1 MQGRTLLNYETKR
14 KLAHMYRKFG
24 IFLIFILMFTVCCC
38 IKPGIFLS
46 KTNLVN
52 IARQVTTVMMI
63 SMAECM
69 VLINGTSDM
78 SPGAT
83 VALAGV
89 VAATVYKSTNSL
101 TIAILVAIFIGATV
115 GFINGFLIT
124 TFAMPPFITTLATQ
138 QSARGLALIYTGG
151 HTVDGIGKIVN
162 LTQDRWF
169 GVPICVYIL
178 IVICALSYVLVHK
191 TKYGRYLY
199 AIGSNITAAK
209 ASGVNVKKVRLSA
222 YVIGGCVVGLAAI
235 IYASRVNSGQP
246 AGGVGLEFQAIT
258 AAIIGGAGM
267 TGGTGSVPGAIVG
280 SLIIGMLN
288 NILTLCGVTSYV
300 QQVLYGC
307 IIAIAVI
314 IDTITKNYE

>member
-38 IKPGIFLS
+38 IRPGIFLS
-46 KTNLVN
+46 KTNLIN

-115 GFINGFLIT
+115 GFIKVYSNPVGCGHDLC
-124 TFAMPPFITTLATQ
+124 ADCLREGHKAT
-138 QSARGLALIYTGG
+138 R
-151 HTVDGIGKIVN
+151 
-162 LTQDRWF
+162 
-169 GVPICVYIL
+169 
-178 IVICALSYVLVHK
+178 
-191 TKYGRYLY
+191 
-199 AIGSNITAAK
+199 
-209 ASGVNVKKVRLSA
+209 
-222 YVIGGCVVGLAAI
+222 
-235 IYASRVNSGQP
+235 
-246 AGGVGLEFQAIT
+246 
-258 AAIIGGAGM
+258 
-267 TGGTGSVPGAIVG
+267 
-280 SLIIGMLN
+280 
-288 NILTLCGVTSYV
+288 
-300 QQVLYGC
+300 
-307 IIAIAVI
+307 
-314 IDTITKNYE
+314 

>member
-1 MQGRTLLNYETKR
+1 M
-14 KLAHMYRKFG
+14 
-24 IFLIFILMFTVCCC
+24 
-38 IKPGIFLS
+38 
-46 KTNLVN
+46 
-52 IARQVTTVMMI
+52 
-63 SMAECM
+63 
-69 VLINGTSDM
+69 
-78 SPGAT
+78 
-83 VALAGV
+83 
-89 VAATVYKSTNSL
+89 
-101 TIAILVAIFIGATV
+101 
-115 GFINGFLIT
+115 
-124 TFAMPPFITTLATQ
+124 
-138 QSARGLALIYTGG
+138 
-151 HTVDGIGKIVN
+151 
-162 LTQDRWF
+162 
-169 GVPICVYIL
+169 
-178 IVICALSYVLVHK
+178 LVHK

-222 YVIGGCVVGLAAI
+222 YVIGGCIVGLAAI